1 MFIHPTDYAQAL
13 CFHCALYQGQASL
26 HSLCEMGK
34 LLMHQDLEGVY
45 SICVNVCVYVQDLTG
60 GGFEQNL
67 ASLNLKE
74 GEDYY
79 HFS

>member
-1 MFIHPTDYAQAL
+1 
-13 CFHCALYQGQASL
+13 
-26 HSLCEMGK
+26 MGK